1 MKNQTQYPKFEEL
14 AALTKE
20 GWREISSKLSPGCLK
35 AFHVWE
41 KTHGK
46 EADFYKYEV
55 AADEVVSNEFTWEY
69 ENADFI
75 ATLRDNGIKYLLIV
89 AASSALLENLHA
101 YCDLGCELAG
111 LCVVKCH
118 SDWKKD
124 EQGIRLAIN

>member
-1 MKNQTQYPKFEEL
+1 MKNQTTFPKFEEL

-20 GWREISSKLSPGCLK
+20 GWREISSKLSYGCLK

-46 EADFYKYEV
+46 EADFYQYEV

-75 ATLRDNGIKYLLIV
+75 ATMRDNGIKYLLIV
-89 AASSALLENLHA
+89 AASSALLENLQA
-101 YCDLGCELAG
+101 YCDLGCEIVG
-111 LCVVKCH
+111 MCIVKTRR
-118 SDWKKD
+118 DLKND
-124 EQGIRLAIN
+124 APGIKIKIN